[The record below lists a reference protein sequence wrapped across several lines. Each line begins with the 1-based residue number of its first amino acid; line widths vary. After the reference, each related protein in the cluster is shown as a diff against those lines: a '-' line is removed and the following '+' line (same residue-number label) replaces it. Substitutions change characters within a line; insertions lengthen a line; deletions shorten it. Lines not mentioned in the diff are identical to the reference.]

1 MCTKKVDIKKVKVV
15 PLMRITQE
23 ADYAIRICIV
33 LDSKREKMGATAI
46 SEIACI
52 PQKFAL
58 KILRKL
64 NEQGIVRSFK
74 GAYGGYELAI
84 SGSELKILD
93 IIETID
99 GPVMISKCLDCD
111 YNCTRNARKSNCK
124 MHIAFATINKKIL
137 NDLASLTVGMINDEN
152 ISAFDIV
159 EFIQKH

>member
-1 MCTKKVDIKKVKVV
+1 
-15 PLMRITQE
+15 MRITQE

-33 LDSKREKMGATAI
+33 LDSKREKMGAAAI

-64 NEQGIVRSFK
+64 NEQGIVKSYK

-84 SGSELKILD
+84 GGNELKILD
-93 IIETID
+93 IIQTID

-111 YNCTRNARKSNCK
+111 YDCTRNAKKSCCK
-124 MHIAFATINKKIL
+124 MHIAFAAINKKIL
-137 NDLASLTVGMINDEN
+137 TALASITVAMINDEK
-152 ISAFDIV
+152 IDASDIV
-159 EFIQKH
+159 EFIQNN

>member
-1 MCTKKVDIKKVKVV
+1 
-15 PLMRITQE
+15 MRITQE

-33 LDSKREKMGATAI
+33 LDSKREKMGAAAI

-64 NEQGIVRSFK
+64 NEQGIVKSYK

-84 SGSELKILD
+84 GGNELKILD
-93 IIETID
+93 IIQTID

-111 YNCTRNARKSNCK
+111 YDCTRNAKKSCCK
-124 MHIAFATINKKIL
+124 MHIAFAAINKKIL
-137 NDLASLTVGMINDEN
+137 NDLASITVAMINDEK
-152 ISAFDIV
+152 IDASDIV
-159 EFIQKH
+159 EFIQNN